1 MRIRDIELKII
12 LADITEM
19 EVDAIVNPA
28 NNQLLM
34 GGGVAGVIRKKGGQ
48 EIEEEAVKKG
58 PIKIGASVV
67 TKAGRLPAQYVIHS
81 VTMGMD
87 FQTDEKKVRE
97 AAASALQCAEQ
108 LKIQSIA
115 LPALGCGV
123 GRFPLVG
130 AGKIMTQ
137 EVLKFSRQKNTSL
150 KEIIFCLYDQKSFDV
165 FNETVTGYVNHVQE
179 ILGPGPYVTTDII
192 IEMPEG
198 IVVIERSNPPY
209 GWALPGGFVDYGE
222 SLEAAAAR
230 EAKEETHLDL
240 VDIQQFHTYSDPQRD
255 RRFHTI
261 STVFIAKGKGTPQ
274 FGDDAKGL
282 RVVKYE
288 NLLKLEYAFDHGTI
302 IKEYLEA
309 RRSCKKS

>member
-1 MRIRDIELKII
+1 MQIRDIELKVI

-19 EVDAIVNPA
+19 KVDAIVNPA
-28 NNQLLM
+28 NNKLLM
-34 GGGVAGVIRKKGGQ
+34 GGGAAGVIREKGGQ
-48 EIEEEAVKKG
+48 EIEDEAVKKG
-58 PIKIGASVV
+58 PIKIGNSVA
-67 TKAGRLPAQYVIHS
+67 TGAGRLPTQYVIHS

-87 FQTDEKKVRE
+87 FQTDEFKVRD
-97 AAASALQCAEQ
+97 AVASALQCAEQ
-108 LKIQSIA
+108 LKIKSIA

-123 GRFPLVG
+123 GHFPLVG

-150 KEIIFCLYDQKSFDV
+150 KEITFCLYNQKSFDI

-179 ILGPGPYVTTDII
+179 TLGPGPYVTTDII
-192 IEMPEG
+192 IEMDEG

-230 EAKEETHLDL
+230 EAKEETNLDL
-240 VDIQQFHTYSDPQRD
+240 VDIQQFHTYSDPKRD

-261 STVFIAKGKGTPQ
+261 STVFIAKGQGTPQ

-282 RVVKYE
+282 KLVKYE
-288 NLLKLEYAFDHGTI
+288 DLLKLAYAFDHGTI
-302 IKEYLEA
+302 IKEYLEV
-309 RRSCKKS
+309 RRSCKKE